1 MLLLGLKEFLNDLT
15 MHGMS
20 NMTVDT
26 NIFDKEWRITDKARI
41 YILVVGRVI
50 N

>member
-1 MLLLGLKEFLNDLT
+1 MKDLVRSEIQNSRTVDLLGLKEYVNKIT

-26 NIFDKEWRITDKARI
+26 NIFDK
-41 YILVVGRVI
+41 
-50 N
+50 